1 MVQSVVISGWLI
13 HFLVL
18 RGLAPAGNGLLK
30 AYTVIRYFGISYAYE
45 LNALMAF
52 QLLEVDSEGRDLCK

>member
-1 MVQSVVISGWLI
+1 M
-13 HFLVL
+13 L

-30 AYTVIRYFGISYAYE
+30 AYTVIRYFGILYAYE